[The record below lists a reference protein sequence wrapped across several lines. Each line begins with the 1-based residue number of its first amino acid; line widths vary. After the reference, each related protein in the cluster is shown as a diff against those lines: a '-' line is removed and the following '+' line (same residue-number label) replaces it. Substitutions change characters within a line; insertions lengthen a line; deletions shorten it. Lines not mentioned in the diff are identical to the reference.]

1 MTTSDSQPLDDVVI
15 LLVRAAGS
23 AMRLANAALEPY
35 GLRARHYAALQL
47 ADSER
52 GIPQRQIGA
61 LLGLDPSAVVALV
74 DDLERRSLVRR
85 RADPEDRRT
94 RLVRLTSTGRRLL
107 AQATIAARQVQ
118 EQTVAALPDADRAR
132 FVRMLQAIVLP

>member
-1 MTTSDSQPLDDVVI
+1 VTTSDSQPLDDVVI

-35 GLRARHYAALQL
+35 GLL

-118 EQTVAALPDADRAR
+118 EQTIAALPDADRAR